1 MRAKT
6 AASVLLFNNS
16 NLRSDSRINDPKLYS
31 ALKTAGHSFTVATDL
46 KQFEASLAS
55 TMYDLVIVDESDM
68 AGLTQAVQAAPSK
81 PLVLPILTGKKA
93 SEGDYIKYIDQAI
106 AAKHK

>member
-1 MRAKT
+1 MRAKA

-16 NLRSDSRINDPKLYS
+16 SLRSDARINDPKLYS
-31 ALKTAGHSFTVATDL
+31 ALKTAGHAFTVATDL

-55 TMYDLVIVDESDM
+55 NKYDLVIADESDM

-81 PLVLPILTGKKA
+81 PLVLPILTGKKPT
-93 SEGDYIKYIDQAI
+93 EGDYIKYIDHAI
-106 AAKHK
+106 AAMHK